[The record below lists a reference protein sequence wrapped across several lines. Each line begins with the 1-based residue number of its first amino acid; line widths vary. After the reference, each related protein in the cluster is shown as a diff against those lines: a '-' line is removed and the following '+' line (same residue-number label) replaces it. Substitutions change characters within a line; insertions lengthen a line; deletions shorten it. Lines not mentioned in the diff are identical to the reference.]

1 MYCYAK
7 QCYLATSYL
16 LLSCYATA
24 CKHIVSRWTL
34 PIIWYTLLVSVMVSN
49 RNSYFAIACRAFPT
63 IVSYV
68 YHAPWWKHDYTAT
81 KAMDILLYTTH
92 YSSDLFRS
100 LHYYRPGLII
110 PTRKLNVLVINV
122 FFLFLQQW
130 FSTTSLKTA
139 KSIPTILLDSR
150 TNKFYHKSI
159 DTFCVIAL
167 TKYVA
172 QNIRG
177 VTERDRLLQGTLSQ
191 QRIRH

>member
-1 MYCYAK
+1 MLKRYIFSTDENFKKSSHLFTLIFYTLLIMYCYAK

-122 FFLFLQQW
+122 FFYFYSSGSQPLRWRQPNPYLQ
-130 FSTTSLKTA
+130 
-139 KSIPTILLDSR
+139 
-150 TNKFYHKSI
+150 
-159 DTFCVIAL
+159 FC
-167 TKYVA
+167 
-172 QNIRG
+172 
-177 VTERDRLLQGTLSQ
+177 
-191 QRIRH
+191 